1 MHLVAVPLSA
11 RDMDRYYD
19 GFSNAT
25 LWPLYHDAI
34 ATPEFNSQWWEAY
47 VEVNDRFG
55 AVAAACAADKA
66 TVWVHDYQLQ
76 LVPSCLRRRRPDVR
90 IGLFNHVPF
99 PGYEIFAQ
107 LPWRRRLVQGM
118 LGADLIG
125 FQRQADAT
133 NFLRACG
140 RLALNPEGAAVDMP
154 PAPNPD
160 NTRDAPEVGDRRRV
174 RVGVFPISIDFARFD
189 DLARR
194 DDVRARA
201 QEIRSQLGDPQI
213 LLLGVDRL
221 DYTKGILH
229 RLRAYEQLLA
239 DGLMGP
245 PGSVM
250 VQIATPTRERVEQY
264 KALLREVEAMVG
276 RINGDHATMSQPA
289 VRYLH
294 HAYPH
299 EEIAA
304 LYLAADV
311 MLVTSLRDGMNLV
324 AMNTCHSGTTSEAR
338 SSSASSPA
346 PRNSWAAHIW
356 STRMTSKD

>member
-1 MHLVAVPLSA
+1 MPL
-11 RDMDRYYD
+11 
-19 GFSNAT
+19 
-25 LWPLYHDAI
+25 PLYHDAI
-34 ATPEFNSQWWEAY
+34 ATPEFNSQWWEALRRGQRP
-47 VEVNDRFG
+47 V
-55 AVAAACAADKA
+55 
-66 TVWVHDYQLQ
+66 
-76 LVPSCLRRRRPDVR
+76 RRRRRRVR
-90 IGLFNHVPF
+90 RRQGHRVGARLPAAIGAVLLTEASAGRADRTLQPRPVPR
-99 PGYEIFAQ
+99 YEIFAQ

-160 NTRDAPEVGDRRRV
+160 NTRDAPEVGDRWRV

-221 DYTKGILH
+221 DYTKGSLH

-276 RINGDHATMSQPA
+276 PTPPPSPHPRRPPLGDLLLDALQPT
-289 VRYLH
+289 
-294 HAYPH
+294 
-299 EEIAA
+299 
-304 LYLAADV
+304 D
-311 MLVTSLRDGMNLV
+311 
-324 AMNTCHSGTTSEAR
+324 AR
-338 SSSASSPA
+338 SGP
-346 PRNSWAAHIW
+346 
-356 STRMTSKD
+356 STVRDPGSLQ

>member
-174 RVGVFPISIDFARFD
+174 RVGVFPISIDFAGSTIWPAATTFGR
-189 DLARR
+189 APRR
-194 DDVRARA
+194 SDRSW
-201 QEIRSQLGDPQI
+201 EIR
-213 LLLGVDRL
+213 
-221 DYTKGILH
+221 
-229 RLRAYEQLLA
+229 
-239 DGLMGP
+239 
-245 PGSVM
+245 
-250 VQIATPTRERVEQY
+250 
-264 KALLREVEAMVG
+264 
-276 RINGDHATMSQPA
+276 
-289 VRYLH
+289 
-294 HAYPH
+294 
-299 EEIAA
+299 
-304 LYLAADV
+304 
-311 MLVTSLRDGMNLV
+311 
-324 AMNTCHSGTTSEAR
+324 R
-338 SSSASSPA
+338 SSFSGWIGSTTPKASCIASGLTSSSSPTA
-346 PRNSWAAHIW
+346 
-356 STRMTSKD
+356 